1 VIGFSEALL
10 RQGATGDPA
19 RTAEFAAAIN
29 ESGNQLLG
37 LINTILDVARIE
49 AGRFEMSA
57 DRIDLAR
64 LVQTCVRSSA
74 SAFLAGEIALRLDLP
89 DPLPE
94 LRADER
100 RLQQVLAGLLSNAVK
115 FTPAGGEVTVGAVL
129 DPGGD
134 LLLHVTD
141 TGIGI
146 PAADLERVFE
156 PFIQLDASL
165 SRRFQGAGLGLY
177 VARALVEAHGGRLRL
192 LSEPGTGTRAEI
204 ALPGWRLDPEKSSR
218 ENSSVGEDV
227 A

>member
-1 VIGFSEALL
+1 
-10 RQGATGDPA
+10 
-19 RTAEFAAAIN
+19 
-29 ESGNQLLG
+29 LLG

-64 LVQTCVRSSA
+64 LVQTCARSSA

-89 DPLPE
+89 DQLPE

-115 FTPAGGEVTVGAVL
+115 FTPAGGEVTVGARL
-129 DPGGD
+129 DPTGD

-146 PAADLERVFE
+146 PPADLERVFE
-156 PFIQLDASL
+156 PFIQLDATL

-177 VARALVEAHGGRLRL
+177 VARSLVEAHGGRLRL
-192 LSEPGTGTRAEI
+192 VSEPGAGTRAEI
-204 ALPGWRLDPEKSSR
+204 TLPGWRLTR
-218 ENSSVGEDV
+218 ENTSVDETGVNETV

>member
-1 VIGFSEALL
+1 M
-10 RQGATGDPA
+10 
-19 RTAEFAAAIN
+19 
-29 ESGNQLLG
+29 
-37 LINTILDVARIE
+37 ARIE

-64 LVQTCVRSSA
+64 LVQTCLRSSA
-74 SAFLAGEIALRLDLP
+74 SAFQAGEIALRLDLP
-89 DPLPE
+89 ERLPE

-100 RLQQVLAGLLSNAVK
+100 RLQQVLTGLLSNAVK

-129 DPGGD
+129 DPTGD

-156 PFIQLDASL
+156 PFIQLDATL

-177 VARALVEAHGGRLRL
+177 VARSLVEAHGGRLRL
-192 LSEPGTGTRAEI
+192 LSEPGAGTRAEI
-204 ALPGWRLDPEKSSR
+204 ALPGWRLSR
-218 ENSSVGEDV
+218 ENSSVNEDV